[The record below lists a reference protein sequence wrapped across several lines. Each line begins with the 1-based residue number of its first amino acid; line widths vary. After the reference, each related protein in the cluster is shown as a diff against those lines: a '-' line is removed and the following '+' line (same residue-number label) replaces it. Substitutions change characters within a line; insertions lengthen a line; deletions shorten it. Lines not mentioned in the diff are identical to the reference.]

1 MTVKTDLSIHLI
13 FVTKYRKPC
22 LTEEIMSYCVDIL
35 KQECYNINIE
45 VIAIQGDNQDHIHMI
60 LKLKPLHSVSHV
72 VQILKQKSRYQVW
85 QKYPGLR
92 KFYWYKD
99 LLWSNGYFCTSIENA
114 SKETIEKYINKQGN

>member
-45 VIAIQGDNQDHIHMI
+45 VIAIQGDNQDHIHMM
-60 LKLKPLHSVSHV
+60 LKLKTTSFCLTCC
-72 VQILKQKSRYQVW
+72 
-85 QKYPGLR
+85 
-92 KFYWYKD
+92 
-99 LLWSNGYFCTSIENA
+99 SNSQTKI
-114 SKETIEKYINKQGN
+114 